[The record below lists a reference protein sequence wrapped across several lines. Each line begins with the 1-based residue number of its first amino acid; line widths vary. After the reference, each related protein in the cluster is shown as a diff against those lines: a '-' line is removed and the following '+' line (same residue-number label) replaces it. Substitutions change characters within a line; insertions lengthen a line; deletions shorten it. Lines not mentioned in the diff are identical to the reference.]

1 MLTEESRAALYLLV
15 QHVTRAFYDPRFIVV
30 MDQLARHQ
38 VLKDDDLAGRVG
50 LQVKEL
56 NKLMATL
63 EKDGLIQA
71 HRQNE
76 LKEGA
81 QRSVGRQ
88 YFYVDYKRFCNVVKW
103 RVAEMHRVIDTGLR
117 NQLDNKGYICP
128 LCNRSYT
135 PLDADKIAD
144 YERGIFI
151 CEDCGTELVDN
162 ENAENV
168 RGSQDRM
175 QRFNYQM
182 RFIREG
188 LRKSEEMVMPHFD
201 ISQYITKHFALD
213 AAAQKAGGEPGQGLK
228 VAGSTGERRQEDGI
242 GIVLTT
248 DKDEETVRRERDEE
262 AAAKRQQ
269 NIMPAWHLKST
280 ISGDLTAL
288 GIKENAQS
296 AGAAAP
302 AVSPGSL
309 DESLIGLGK
318 VVRPSSSLMAQAT
331 ADEADEDVKPA
342 VKEGNEADYYDQ
354 YYASLAASATPST
367 QHTPDGEF
375 STPGFEEDRKP
386 PVQYLDSLNEHNK
399 RSRSVENEGD
409 AERKQA
415 RVSGNGDGDGWSPG
429 QGQGQGQ
436 QGQENG
442 EQQQLLPVLP
452 MNGMESSAPD
462 AERVDMDVVVGEED
476 PLVYVDGKGMPFS
489 QVGEE
494 HHDLM
499 TADEYA
505 TYFEIFQQR
514 ST

>member
-15 QHVTRAFYDPRFIVV
+15 QHVTRAFYDPRYIVV

-103 RVAEMHRVIDTGLR
+103 RVAAMHREIDTGLR

-144 YERGIFI
+144 LERGIFI

-175 QRFNYQM
+175 QRFNHQM

-188 LRKSEEMVMPHFD
+188 LRKSEEMVMPHFE

-213 AAAQKAGGEPGQGLK
+213 AAAQKASGEPGHGLK

-288 GIKENAQS
+288 GIKENAQIV
-296 AGAAAP
+296 ATQVP
-302 AVSPGSL
+302 SPSSLNL
-309 DESLIGLGK
+309 DESLKGLGK
-318 VVRPSSSLMAQAT
+318 VMRSSSLNPQGGAGAGEGGGE
-331 ADEADEDVKPA
+331 EADEDVKPE

-354 YYASLAASATPST
+354 YYASLAASAAPST
-367 QHTPDGEF
+367 QHTPSGEF
-375 STPGFEEDRKP
+375 SVLGDFEEDRKP
-386 PVQYLDSLNEHNK
+386 NIEYLDALNEYNK
-399 RSRSVENEGD
+399 RSRSVEDEGGE

-415 RVSGNGDGDGWSPG
+415 RVGAGVGAATDGWG
-429 QGQGQGQ
+429 HG

-442 EQQQLLPVLP
+442 NGAELLSPST
-452 MNGMESSAPD
+452 NGVESSETMN
-462 AERVDMDVVVGEED
+462 AEDVIAED
-476 PLVYVDGKGMPFS
+476 DPIVYVDGKPMPFS

-505 TYFEIFQQR
+505 AYFEIFQQR
-514 ST
+514 SA